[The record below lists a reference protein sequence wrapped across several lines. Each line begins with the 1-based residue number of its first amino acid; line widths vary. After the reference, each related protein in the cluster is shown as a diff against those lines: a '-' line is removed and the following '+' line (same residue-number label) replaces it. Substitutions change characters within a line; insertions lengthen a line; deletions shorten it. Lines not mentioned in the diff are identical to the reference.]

1 MEIKIKKTET
11 PRYAKI
17 EVREPLVEDMLEAQ
31 KHGDGIASTA
41 ALIAQICT
49 FDGKTLTT
57 EDVQRLP
64 VSDFLELQAELTAAG
79 LMGSHAVLS
88 RLSEMAASPTKA

>member
-1 MEIKIKKTET
+1 MEVKIKKAET
-11 PRYAKI
+11 PRYEKI
-17 EVREPLVEDMLEAQ
+17 EVREPLVADMLEAQ

-49 FDGKTLTT
+49 FDGKQLAM

-64 VSDFLELQAELTAAG
+64 VADFLELQAELTAAG

-88 RLSEMAASPTKA
+88 RLSAMAGSTTEA